1 MINIKTI
8 TKDKINTKNQ
18 KNNSN
23 NDLLKYFTKKEL
35 EDSAKEL
42 DYMEKHLDEYK
53 SFDNIKNLKND
64 LLNND

>member
-1 MINIKTI
+1 MKNLKR
-8 TKDKINTKNQ
+8 NTKNQ
-18 KNNSN
+18 KNDSN

-53 SFDNIKNLKND
+53 SFDNIKDLKND

>member
-1 MINIKTI
+1 MKNLKR
-8 TKDKINTKNQ
+8 NTKNQ
-18 KNNSN
+18 KNDSN

-42 DYMEKHLDEYK
+42 DYMEKHSDEYK
-53 SFDNIKNLKND
+53 SFDNIKDLKND